1 MAAVESTLA
10 IPYLHA
16 GLRGK
21 YLLQEP
27 TFTINQ
33 GTSADIEWM
42 PNYEKYMKRTQARSG
57 LAGLATRV
65 PNDWPQFLDSP
76 LAWTSDSFPK
86 QEEIVFSLTENQ
98 KEEIYSA
105 VRHFKSL
112 GLPVRDINRDNFPL
126 PTLTS
131 PLNTMA
137 DDLHNGK
144 GFTIIRGLNSPTP
157 DHDSIAFLGLSAYM
171 APQFGRQDQDG
182 SMIVHIM
189 DANNSKVPKEMR
201 QSVYTNVAQPFH
213 SDVFCEILALQVRSC
228 ADNGGNSIIASA
240 WTVYNELAATRPDLI
255 HTLAAGD
262 WTFDTFGRDPAY
274 HQRPLLFCEDGKV
287 ITNFSRRILTG
298 APASPRSPMIPPITE
313 AQAEALDAVHFTA
326 LKHQLSIPLQEG
338 DIRFINNHAVLHGRD
353 AFDDSD
359 QSQRHLVRLW
369 LRNPDKAWRMPT
381 GLNMAWDRV
390 YRDLGLEGDDESW
403 PLMPVIS
410 EKRLMNRQ
418 ASCGQG

>member
-33 GTSADIEWM
+33 GSSADIDWM
-42 PNYEKYMKRTQARSG
+42 PNYEKYMKRTQARSE
-57 LAGLATRV
+57 LTGLATRV
-65 PNDWPQFLDSP
+65 PKDWPQFLDSP

-105 VRHFKSL
+105 VRHFQSL

-131 PLNTMA
+131 PLNAMA

-287 ITNFSRRILTG
+287 IMNFSRRILTG

>member
-1 MAAVESTLA
+1 MAAVESTLV

-33 GTSADIEWM
+33 GSSADIDWM
-42 PNYEKYMKRTQARSG
+42 PNYEKYMKRTQARSE
-57 LAGLATRV
+57 LTGLATRV
-65 PNDWPQFLDSP
+65 PKDWPQFLDSP

-86 QEEIVFSLTENQ
+86 QEEIVFSLTDNQ

-105 VRHFKSL
+105 VRNFQSL

-126 PTLTS
+126 PTLAS
-131 PLNTMA
+131 PLNAMV

-213 SDVFCEILALQVRSC
+213 SDVFCEILALQVKSC

-262 WTFDTFGRDPAY
+262 WTFDTFGRVPAY

-287 ITNFSRRILTG
+287 IMNFSRRILTG

-369 LRNPDKAWRMPT
+369 LRNPDKAWRMPA

-390 YRDLGLEGDDESW
+390 YRDLGLETDDESW